1 MSDGKFCVMCPDGYR
16 PMGYVSAGGISI
28 TTGWEAAGQRFGW
41 REPDIFRDEIGE
53 VSFTIDHVDE
63 DALGSFFDVP
73 EIGCPQQLCSLV
85 LEYRPKTRSEL
96 LRERAEAV
104 GGRFL
109 RSYLRS
115 QRRSRGERQTPS
127 RRRARRRRFVV
138 RNARIVPTT
147 FDGSSV
153 RLLVEGMV

>member
-1 MSDGKFCVMCPDGYR
+1 MSGGTFCVMGPDGYR
-16 PMGYVSAGGISI
+16 PMGYVSEGGISI
-28 TTGWEAAGQRFGW
+28 DTGWEAASPRFDW
-41 REPDIFRDEIGE
+41 REPDIFRDEVSE
-53 VSFTIDHVDE
+53 VSLTIDRIDE
-63 DALGSFFDVP
+63 DALRSFFDVS
-73 EIGCPQQLCSLV
+73 EIGCPQQPCSLV

-115 QRRSRGERQTPS
+115 QRRSRGERKTPS
-127 RRRARRRRFVV
+127 GRRGRRRRFVV

-153 RLLVEGMV
+153 RLLVEGVV